1 MSLQVTVTVGAEHV
15 QAVERA
21 RDGLRVLVRGD
32 LASTYWGAVVDDL
45 DELLSIVRAAQD
57 DRLHSVRV
65 GSPSAPRVVFPR
77 GGTDRAGDAA

>member
-1 MSLQVTVTVGAEHV
+1 MSRHVTVTVGAEHV

-21 RDGLRVLVRGD
+21 RDGLRVLVLGD

-45 DELLSIVRAAQD
+45 DELLSIVRAAED

-65 GSPSAPRVVFPR
+65 GAPSAPRVLFPH